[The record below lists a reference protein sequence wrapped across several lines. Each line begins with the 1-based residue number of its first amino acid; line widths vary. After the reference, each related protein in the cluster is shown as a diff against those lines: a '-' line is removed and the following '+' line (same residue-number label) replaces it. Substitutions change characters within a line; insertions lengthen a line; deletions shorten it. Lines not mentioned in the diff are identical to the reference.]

1 MRTVLFDL
9 DGTLVD
15 SAALITQH
23 LAGALRAVDAEV
35 PGPAVLMSLVGP
47 PFETALPAV
56 GLTAEQTAA
65 AILHYRSTYD
75 PVAAEQ
81 SVLFPGIP
89 ALLEK
94 LDATGLR
101 MAIATSKPER
111 TATRIAVGLGIAD
124 RFALIGGSD
133 PAVGRVGKGPVIA
146 SVLTR
151 LSLDP
156 TRASVV
162 MVGDRSHD
170 VEGAI
175 ANGVPAIGVGWG
187 YADPGE
193 LADAQLVVPDL
204 DALFLALTG
213 DDARPVAC
221 SVGPRPP
228 VAPVDRATP
237 VLPLPVADRRVHG
250 GLPHGRAVPV
260 GAQHLEVGPVP
271 DGEPRRVGRAERH
284 RLGAE
289 RTLHGTS
296 STSAMN
302 CMSRLLAVIPPSTF
316 SRRTGTPESAFIAS
330 TTSRVC
336 QPVASSTARARC
348 PR

>member
-23 LAGALRAVDAEV
+23 LAGALRAVDAQV
-35 PGPAVLMSLVGP
+35 PGPAVMMSLVGP
-47 PFETALPAV
+47 PFETALPAI

-89 ALLEK
+89 GLLEK
-94 LDATGLR
+94 LDAAGLR

-111 TATRIAVGLGIAD
+111 TAARIAAGLGIAH
-124 RFALIGGSD
+124 RFAVIGGAD
-133 PAVGRVGKGPVIA
+133 PAAGRLGKGPVIA

-156 TRASVV
+156 TRAPVV

-204 DALFLALTG
+204 DALFAALTG
-213 DDARPVAC
+213 DDAALWPAQ
-221 SVGPRPP
+221 S
-228 VAPVDRATP
+228 
-237 VLPLPVADRRVHG
+237 
-250 GLPHGRAVPV
+250 GRAHP
-260 GAQHLEVGPVP
+260 
-271 DGEPRRVGRAERH
+271 
-284 RLGAE
+284 
-289 RTLHGTS
+289 
-296 STSAMN
+296 
-302 CMSRLLAVIPPSTF
+302 
-316 SRRTGTPESAFIAS
+316 
-330 TTSRVC
+330 
-336 QPVASSTARARC
+336 
-348 PR
+348 